1 MTMKRRRSW
10 RAIRRLIRSGLF
22 GLAMMPAMV
31 AAQGPAGQTAESPQR
46 VEGPAYGRVSLM
58 FSQYYD
64 DNLFAVPN
72 SQHPQSDL
80 VSRFGPTFEVGRRS
94 RRLDLT
100 AKYGI
105 AAERYVEQIALNSDV
120 AHQDGGF
127 DVRYNA
133 TPRLQLHM
141 NGSYIDTLTPRE
153 LNTITLL
160 NSGRTRAEQL
170 RGQAGAVQEL
180 KPRLRLNLDYEVS
193 NETLMEQ
200 PTNLSQSGRA
210 GFEWRKSERTRY
222 RLDGRVRHVRFA
234 QNELTLPIV
243 NTTVPP
249 TTVGTATG
257 SPSIPTVFGTQSTQA
272 ITGGVTYTLTPL
284 TSVELD
290 GGPRFSAGDI
300 FPEFSGTVR
309 RRMPKGELMANVTS
323 TQDTAFGQPG
333 FFDVKRVS
341 AMASVSPTR
350 HLTLRAT
357 PGYAQ
362 SKLLGMRN
370 EVKELDVA
378 ITVRV
383 LQRLSFVASGHAAD
397 QLGSF
402 NAVNDPILSRHLALT
417 TVLTLP

>member
-1 MTMKRRRSW
+1 MNRIRSL
-10 RAIRRLIRSGLF
+10 RSARRLVRALM
-22 GLAMMPAMV
+22 LAGALAPSMI
-31 AAQGPAGQTAESPQR
+31 AAQGPASGETAQGQER
-46 VEGPAYGRVSLM
+46 VEGPSFGHVALM

-72 SQHPQSDL
+72 SQHPQADL
-80 VSRFGPTFEVGRRS
+80 VSRFGPTFEVGRHT

-100 AKYGI
+100 AKYGL
-105 AAERYVEQIALNSDV
+105 AAERYVDQISLNSDV
-120 AHQDGGF
+120 AYQDGGF
-127 DVRYNA
+127 DVRYSA

-153 LNTITLL
+153 LNTVTLL
-160 NSGRTRAEQL
+160 NSGRARAELL
-170 RGQAGAVQEL
+170 RGQAAAVQTL
-180 KPRLRLNLDYEVS
+180 SQLMRLNLDYEVS
-193 NETLMEQ
+193 NETLAEQ
-200 PTNLSQSGRA
+200 PTNLSHSGRI
-210 GFEWRKSERTRY
+210 GLEWRTSERTRY
-222 RLDGRVRHVRFA
+222 RLDGRVRRVRFA
-234 QNELTLPIV
+234 QLELTQPIV
-243 NTTVPP
+243 GSPSTVPTQSTVPP
-249 TTVGTATG
+249 QPTAPIFG
-257 SPSIPTVFGTQSTQA
+257 SQSTEA
-272 ITGGVTYTLTPL
+272 ITGGVTYALTPL

-300 FPEFSGTVR
+300 FPEFSGTIR
-309 RRMPKGELMANVTS
+309 RRMQKGELMANYTS

-362 SKLLGMRN
+362 SRLLGIRN

-383 LQRLSFVASGHAAD
+383 LQRLSFVASGRAAN
-397 QLGSF
+397 QLGSS
-402 NAVNDPILSRHLALT
+402 NAVNDPILSRRLSLT
-417 TVLTLP
+417 TTLTLP

>member
-1 MTMKRRRSW
+1 
-10 RAIRRLIRSGLF
+10 
-22 GLAMMPAMV
+22 
-31 AAQGPAGQTAESPQR
+31 
-46 VEGPAYGRVSLM
+46 M

-94 RRLDLT
+94 RRFELT

-105 AAERYVEQIALNSDV
+105 AAERYVEQVTLNSDV

-141 NGSYIDTLTPRE
+141 NGSYVDTLTPRE

-180 KPRLRLNLDYEVS
+180 TPLLRLKLDYEVS
-193 NETLMEQ
+193 NETLLEQ
-200 PTNLSQSGRA
+200 PTNLSQSARVGL
-210 GFEWRKSERTRY
+210 EWRTSERTRY
-222 RLDGRVRHVRFA
+222 RLDGRLRHVRFA
-234 QNELTLPIV
+234 ETELRLPV
-243 NTTVPP
+243 AGTGPTVVPP
-249 TTVGTATG
+249 PTGTGTTTGT
-257 SPSIPTVFGTQSTQA
+257 PSIPIVFGTQSTQV

-284 TSVELD
+284 MTVELD
-290 GGPRFSAGDI
+290 GGPRFSPGEV
-300 FPEFSGTVR
+300 FPEFSGSIR
-309 RRMPKGELMANVTS
+309 RRMQKGELAANFTS
-323 TQDTAFGQPG
+323 TQDTSFGQPG
-333 FFDVKRVS
+333 FYDVKRVS

-362 SKLLGMRN
+362 SKLLGVRN

-402 NAVNDPILSRHLALT
+402 NAANDPIMSRHIALT